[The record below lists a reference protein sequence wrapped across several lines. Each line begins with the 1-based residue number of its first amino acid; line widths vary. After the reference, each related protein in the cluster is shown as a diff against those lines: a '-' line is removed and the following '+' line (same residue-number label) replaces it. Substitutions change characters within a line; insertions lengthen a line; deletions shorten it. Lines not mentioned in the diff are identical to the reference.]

1 MLVISGS
8 KSKDQAGLGLYSLDS
23 SSELRIFKSH
33 HGFRCRRGLDS
44 RMGIGF
50 KEIYLGNSHGVGQS
64 GVVFHFPKSPKSVST
79 LAYSSG
85 CFTPICS
92 YTPMCRYILR
102 GAQLMCILLSPEAD
116 KLPAHSGNRRCQE
129 QSGREEPFGAKER
142 SEMGVRCGE
151 AGDESIRDELQGW
164 HPDRNQRWRNQTS
177 GRDWKVTWI
186 RQRWERLLNQSREAF
201 YPTSNDSW
209 PWLLPPCTITPKQ
222 PSSALVPCWE

>member
-8 KSKDQAGLGLYSLDS
+8 KSKDQTGLGLYSLDS

-33 HGFRCRRGLDS
+33 HGFQCRRGLDS

-102 GAQLMCILLSPEAD
+102 GHNSCAYSCLLRLTSCPPILGTEDAKNSLGEKSHLVPRKD
-116 KLPAHSGNRRCQE
+116 QKWGSDVGKQE
-129 QSGREEPFGAKER
+129 MRV
-142 SEMGVRCGE
+142 SEMSFRGGIQT
-151 AGDESIRDELQGW
+151 GIRDGGIRDQAVTGKLHGYGS
-164 HPDRNQRWRNQTS
+164 D
-177 GRDWKVTWI
+177 GRDCSI
-186 RQRWERLLNQSREAF
+186 SRERLSI
-201 YPTSNDSW
+201 P
-209 PWLLPPCTITPKQ
+209 LPMTPGPGSCHHVQ
-222 PSSALVPCWE
+222 